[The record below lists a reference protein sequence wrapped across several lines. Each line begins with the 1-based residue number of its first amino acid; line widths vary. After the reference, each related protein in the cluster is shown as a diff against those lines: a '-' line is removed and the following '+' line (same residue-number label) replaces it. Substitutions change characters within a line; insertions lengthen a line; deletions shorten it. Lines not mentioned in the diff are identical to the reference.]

1 MKLSF
6 VLLGVST
13 TAFHTGSTWMK
24 YEYEVQRAFF
34 EGRSIKLRAGFRA
47 LEPKRFR

>member
-1 MKLSF
+1 MKLSL

-13 TAFHTGSTWMK
+13 TGFHTGTWMK
-24 YEYEVQRAFF
+24 AEYDVQRAFF

-47 LEPKRFR
+47 LEPKSFR